1 MYLCTKFQVFS
12 VSLTSFRRG
21 NFTHPLPPQ
30 NGPIKSPPRLWL
42 NIQHAQVIG
51 KTIVE
56 LRIK

>member
-12 VSLTSFRRG
+12 VSLTSFRRAH
-21 NFTHPLPPQ
+21 TLPPQ